1 MRWSVFLAV
10 AALAYVLGACGA
22 ERANRPST
30 TVRPGDPTRRVSYP
44 RVGLSL
50 ALPRNAFAQ
59 RRRSPG
65 VFRAPV
71 GQSFV
76 AAFAYRRSEQLPRNR
91 RELEAARRRLVREV
105 NGRSRAFRLLSSRRT
120 RVAGAPALEL
130 VGDQTIARS
139 RLRTRSLHVFKGR
152 GEYVIDMLAPV
163 SEFPASNRNFF
174 SPVVRSLRVTGR
186 IPPSPRR
193 G

>member
-1 MRWSVFLAV
+1 M
-10 AALAYVLGACGA
+10 
-22 ERANRPST
+22 
-30 TVRPGDPTRRVSYP
+30 SYP

-50 ALPRNAFAQ
+50 ALPRTIAPE

-65 VFRAPV
+65 VFRAAV

-76 AAFAYRRSEQLPRNR
+76 AAFAYRRSEQLPRTR
-91 RELEAARRRLVREV
+91 PELEAARRRLVREV
-105 NGRSRAFRLLSSRRT
+105 ERRSRSFRLVSSRRT
-120 RVAGAPALEL
+120 RAAGAPALEV

-139 RLRTRSLHVFKGR
+139 RLRTRSLHLFKGR

-163 SEFPASNRNFF
+163 SEFQASNRNYFT
-174 SPVVRSLRVTGR
+174 PAVRSLRVTGR
-186 IPPSPRR
+186 IAPSPRR